1 MLYGYAHA
9 IGVGAMTTINV
20 ALASLLVA
28 VVLGLVAAM
37 CKSASNRVLN
47 TIALLYTSLARSAP
61 DFVWLLFLYYGGQ
74 AALNYAVNKISP
86 GRSIEIDSYMAS
98 VVILGAVYG
107 GYVAET
113 FRGAILS
120 VPAGQME
127 AGYAFG
133 LRKRTVVFRI
143 LYPQMMRFAI
153 PGLSN
158 NWLALVKASAIT
170 SMVSLN
176 ELVFLSSAAGRATHH
191 ILLFFC
197 VAGAVYLA
205 LTTVSLWI
213 LRRLNM
219 KFSLG
224 VREVIL

>member
-20 ALASLLVA
+20 ALASLVVA
-28 VVLGLVAAM
+28 VVLGFVAAM
-37 CKSASNRVLN
+37 CKSAPNRVLN
-47 TIALLYTSLARSAP
+47 AAASLYTSLSRSAP

-74 AALNYAVNKISP
+74 AALNYAVSKISP
-86 GRSIEIDSYMAS
+86 GRSIDIDSYTAS
-98 VVILGAVYG
+98 VIILGVVYG

-113 FRGAILS
+113 FRGAILT
-120 VPAGQME
+120 VPTGQLE

-133 LRKRTVVFRI
+133 LRKRTVLFRI

-176 ELVFLSSAAGRATHH
+176 ELVFLSTAAGRATHH
-191 ILLFFC
+191 ILMFFC
-197 VAGAVYLA
+197 IAGAIYLA
-205 LTTVSLWI
+205 LTTVSLWV
-213 LRRLNM
+213 LRRLEM
-219 KFSLG
+219 KFSIG
-224 VREVIL
+224 VREVML

>member
-28 VVLGLVAAM
+28 VALGLVAAM
-37 CKSASNRVLN
+37 CKSAPNRVLN
-47 TIALLYTSLARSAP
+47 TIAALYTSLARSAP

-74 AALNYAVNKISP
+74 AALNYLVSKISP
-86 GRSIEIDSYMAS
+86 GHSIDIDSYMAS
-98 VVILGAVYG
+98 VIILGVVYG

-120 VPAGQME
+120 VPAGQIE

-133 LRKRTVVFRI
+133 LRKRTVLFRI

-176 ELVFLSSAAGRATHH
+176 ELVFLATAAGRATHH

-213 LRRLNM
+213 LRRLNT

>member
-47 TIALLYTSLARSAP
+47 TIASLYTSLARSAP

-98 VVILGAVYG
+98 VIILGAVYG

-120 VPAGQME
+120 VPAGQLE

-133 LRKRTVVFRI
+133 LRKRTVLFRI

-176 ELVFLSSAAGRATHH
+176 ELVFLSTAAGRATHH

-205 LTTVSLWI
+205 LTSVSLWI

>member
-1 MLYGYAHA
+1 
-9 IGVGAMTTINV
+9 MTTINV